1 MYPHKMYPHKSLGLL
16 VVCTIG
22 LTVLPA
28 SAMQSHH
35 DAVTPLTSVF
45 QAASVFRT
53 HAPQIHA
60 PQILFAQA
68 QAPGRPLTQREQE
81 TTRAPERPVRDPL
94 VRVEPPPPQQPGN
107 PFPPR
112 PANEPRLT
120 NPLSR

>member
-1 MYPHKMYPHKSLGLL
+1 MYLHKMYPHKSLGLL
-16 VVCTIG
+16 VASAIG

-35 DAVTPLTSVF
+35 DAVAPLTSALL
-45 QAASVFRT
+45 AAPIFRT
-53 HAPQIHA
+53 HAPEIF
-60 PQILFAQA
+60 FAQA
-68 QAPGRPLTQREQE
+68 QAPGRPLTTREQQ
-81 TTRAPERPVRDPL
+81 TTQAPNPPVRDPL
-94 VRVEPPPPQQPGN
+94 VRVEPPPPRQPGN